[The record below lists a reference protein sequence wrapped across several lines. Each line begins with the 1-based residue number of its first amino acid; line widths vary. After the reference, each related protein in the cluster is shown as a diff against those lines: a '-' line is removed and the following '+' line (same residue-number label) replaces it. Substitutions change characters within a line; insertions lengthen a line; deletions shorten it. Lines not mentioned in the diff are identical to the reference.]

1 MKKIKL
7 TKGKYALVDNE
18 DYDFLS
24 KYKWFAQSHSQ
35 SDTLFYAKTRY
46 IYKTIAMHRLLLG
59 AKPDQFVDHINGNGL
74 DNRKNNLRFC
84 TRRQNSIN
92 SKLSIRN
99 TSGYKGVCFYKNVKK
114 WAARIGNSTSK
125 GNYHLGFFDSKEQAA
140 RAYNKE
146 AKERYGD
153 FAYINKIK

>member
-7 TKGKYALVDNE
+7 TKGKWAIVDDD
-18 DYDFLS
+18 DYNFLS
-24 KYKWFAQSHSQ
+24 KYKWFAQNHSR
-35 SDTLFYAKTRY
+35 SDTIFYAKTTY
-46 IYKTIAMHRLLLG
+46 IGKMVAMHRLLLG

-74 DNRKNNLRFC
+74 DNRKKNLRFC
-84 TRRQNSIN
+84 TKRQNSSN
-92 SKLSIRN
+92 SKLSVRN
-99 TSGYKGVCFYKNVKK
+99 TSGYKGVCFYKNTNK
-114 WAARIGNSTSK
+114 WAARIGNSASK

-146 AKERYGD
+146 AKKRYGD